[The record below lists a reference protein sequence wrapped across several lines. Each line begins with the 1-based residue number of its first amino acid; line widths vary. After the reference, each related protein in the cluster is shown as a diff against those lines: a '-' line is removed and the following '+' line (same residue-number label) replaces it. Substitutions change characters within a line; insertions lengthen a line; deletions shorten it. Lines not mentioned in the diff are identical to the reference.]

1 MNVRISSGPGRPG
14 ARAFAFALAL
24 TTAAVTFALTFVSLG
39 QAPAPTVPA
48 NKAQPK
54 PKAPPA
60 PQKPAEQPSPPP
72 QQQAAAP
79 EQPQMIWSPWVK
91 LCQKEEPQYCV
102 TGRDGRLE
110 SGALM
115 VAAALIEPMSQDA
128 KRLRVTLP
136 LGMALLAG
144 TRIQIDQS
152 QPLSAPYV
160 LCVPEGCFS
169 DYEASGELIA
179 KMKKGQGLVVQAAN
193 FQGNQLALTV
203 PLAEFAKASEGAPI
217 DPKVFAEQQRKLQ
230 EDLTR
235 RAEDAR
241 KKTEAQQGAGAR

>member
-1 MNVRISSGPGRPG
+1 MNVRILSGPGRPG
-14 ARAFAFALAL
+14 ARALALAL
-24 TTAAVTFALTFVSLG
+24 ALATAATTFALTFVSRG
-39 QAPAPTVPA
+39 QAPAPTAPA

-54 PKAPPA
+54 PKAPPT
-60 PQKPAEQPSPPP
+60 PQKPAEQPSQPP

-79 EQPQMIWSPWVK
+79 QQPQMIWSPWVK
-91 LCQKEEPQYCV
+91 ICQKEEPQYCA
-102 TGRDGRLE
+102 TARDGRLE

-144 TRIQIDQS
+144 TRIQVDQT

-160 LCVPEGCFS
+160 LCVPDGCFS

-179 KMKKGQGLVVQAAN
+179 KMKKGQGLIVQAAN

-203 PLAEFAKASEGAPI
+203 PLAEFAKANDGPPM
-217 DPKVFAEQQRKLQ
+217 DPKVFAEQQKKLQ
-230 EDLTR
+230 EDLTK

-241 KKTEAQQGAGAR
+241 KKEAQQGPAAR